1 MRMTSS
7 LVAATAL
14 VCMAAC
20 TPHDQPA
27 SVSENAVPPVSEP
40 TLDGAAPVTIAPGSD
55 TIYPVTP
62 DSPPPVVTPEQ
73 SSPQGAT
80 P

>member
-1 MRMTSS
+1 MRPISI
-7 LVAATAL
+7 LVAAAL
-14 VCMAAC
+14 VGMAAC

-27 SVSENAVPPVSEP
+27 GINENAVPPVSEP
-40 TLDGAAPVTIAPGSD
+40 TLNGAAPVTIAPGSD
-55 TIYPVTP
+55 TMYPVTP

-73 SSPQGAT
+73 GTPQSTT

>member
-1 MRMTSS
+1 MRTTSI
-7 LVAATAL
+7 LVAAAL

-27 SVSENAVPPVSEP
+27 SANENAVPPVSEP
-40 TLDGAAPVTIAPGSD
+40 TLDGAAPVTIAPGAD
-55 TIYPVTP
+55 TMYPVTP

-73 SSPQGAT
+73 GAPQGAT